1 MRMSAPFGDYDHNI
15 VGEFELQQP
24 IQWLA
29 TKGAAI
35 PKRELSNML
44 YQHDKTGT
52 CRKSSQTLPR
62 ERQGNEKGLTS
73 FQIWFASLRRQVP
86 RDSSD
91 LLAVDHPG
99 CPSAVGPRFLT
110 TLYPSKPLFKHPK
123 NTLLEQDTMQQKRS
137 VGVGSSVCNGQNFY
151 N

>member
-1 MRMSAPFGDYDHNI
+1 MSAPFGDYNHNI
-15 VGEFELQQP
+15 MGEFKLQQP

-29 TKGAAI
+29 TKGTAI
-35 PKRELSNML
+35 PWRELLNML
-44 YQHDKTGT
+44 CQRDKTGPYK
-52 CRKSSQTLPR
+52 KSPQTLPR

-99 CPSAVGPRFLT
+99 CPSAVGPCFLT
-110 TLYPSKPLFKHPK
+110 TLYPSTTLFKHPK
-123 NTLLEQDTMQQKRS
+123 NTLLEQDTTQQKRS
-137 VGVGSSVCNGQNFY
+137 VGVGSSVCNGQNFC